1 VERFNPF
8 NELYVTETV
17 SSDEFVEL
25 FSPALLDVTGALFL
39 PGNVV
44 LKGVQGSGKSML
56 LNLLK
61 PDVRIAY
68 EKQRH
73 RFPLSGKYS
82 RFIGAGINLTTSGA
96 IAFGQ
101 RTVPG
106 AGLEQLPIY
115 FGDFLNYWIV
125 YDLLQSIES
134 FRDGLSKASIR
145 TIELK
150 TDGTLLDDFAQQ
162 LGASRCWF
170 DYLRGTG
177 SYRELKRRLQVRL
190 NAYLSFLN
198 FNTDDVP
205 KDIQSS
211 KTLIG
216 EPISRAAE
224 LLRTCGIIQD
234 KYHVFVRIDQH
245 EELFRLEGLQ
255 KDFGPKY
262 RAIINKAL
270 GMRNPHVSYRIGTR
284 GYAWGEYLDFFGTTA
299 RLERERNY
307 KLIDLDEMLRRR
319 ENSRTWIFPKFA
331 EDVFAR
337 RLNLGRR
344 EQDRDRAPNAGAGLL
359 KRVLGNGPSSEQR
372 ARLYCRNSPQWVIRP
387 QENWPRDWT
396 LFLQRLAI
404 ADPLSARLGEAWA
417 LQRNKSKVMYQ
428 IPAKPYPWDTA
439 VYWKKERVQAA
450 LMQIAGRCFQRMMW
464 AGREDV
470 LELSGGNILIF
481 VSLCQLI
488 WSAWLRTKP
497 NASEDP
503 LTPRISDSVQAVAIQ
518 EASTVWFEKIEEE
531 AGGNSRQRFVRVLA
545 NLIQKKLSEDSALSY
560 PGHNGF
566 SLLEDQLDQDQ
577 TVQHF
582 LHEAVA
588 FGTLFEIPHTTKLK
602 DRKPRKKWYCNPI
615 LSPYFRIPHVHT
627 KEPMYVDVSEVRHWM
642 RAAEEPETTTND
654 VVSRHDST
662 HHISKAKETTQGS
675 LFTEDPTKL

>member
-1 VERFNPF
+1 VEHFNPF

-25 FSPALLDVTGALFL
+25 FSPSLLDVTGALFL

-61 PDVRIAY
+61 PEVRIAY
-68 EKQRH
+68 ERQRR
-73 RFPLSGKYS
+73 RFPLSGRYS

-106 AGLEQLPIY
+106 AGSEQLPIY

-134 FRDGLSKASIR
+134 FREGLSRASIR
-145 TIELK
+145 GIELR
-150 TDGTLLDDFAQQ
+150 TDGITLDTFAQR

-170 DYLRGTG
+170 DYLLGTS
-177 SYRELKRRLQVRL
+177 SYRDLKRRLEGRI

-198 FNTDDVP
+198 FNSNAIP
-205 KDIQSS
+205 EHIQRT

-216 EPISRAAE
+216 DPISRAAE

-234 KYHVFVRIDQH
+234 NYSVFVRIDQH

-255 KDFGPKY
+255 KDFGPRY

-270 GMRNPHVSYRIGTR
+270 GLRNPHVSYRIGTR
-284 GYAWGEYLDFFGTTA
+284 GYAWSEFLEFFGSTA

-319 ENSRTWIFPKFA
+319 ENSKTWIFPKFA
-331 EDVFAR
+331 EDVFTR
-337 RLNLGRR
+337 RINLVHRDKNPDR
-344 EQDRDRAPNAGAGLL
+344 ECNASDGMLRKAFGS
-359 KRVLGNGPSSEQR
+359 GPPSDEK
-372 ARLYCRNSPQWVIRP
+372 ARLYCKNSPKWVIRP
-387 QENWPRDWT
+387 GENWPKEWT
-396 LFLQRLAI
+396 SFLQNLATT
-404 ADPLSARLGEAWA
+404 DPLSARLGEAWA
-417 LQRNKSKVMYQ
+417 LQRGKSKVMVD
-428 IPAKPYPWDTA
+428 IPKRPFPWDMA
-439 VYWKKERVQAA
+439 VYWKKERLQVA

-464 AGREDV
+464 AGRDDV

-488 WSAWLRTKP
+488 WTAWLRTDP
-497 NASEDP
+497 SASGDV
-503 LTPRISDSVQAVAIQ
+503 LTPHFPAAVQAVGIQ
-518 EASTVWFEKIEEE
+518 ETSTVWFDKIGEEP
-531 AGGNSRQRFVRVLA
+531 GGNGRQRFVRVLA
-545 NLIQKKLSEDSALSY
+545 NLIQKWLSEDNALSN
-560 PGHNGF
+560 PGRNGF
-566 SLLEDQLDQDQ
+566 SLSVDQLEQDQ
-577 TVQHF
+577 EVQRF

-588 FGTLFEIPHTTKLK
+588 FGTLFEVPHTTKLK
-602 DRKPRKKWYCNPI
+602 DRKPRNKWYPNPI
-615 LSPYFRIPHVHT
+615 YSPYFRIPHVHT
-627 KEPMYVDVSEVRHWM
+627 KEPAYIDISEVKKWM
-642 RAAEEPETTTND
+642 RMADEDQGTA
-654 VVSRHDST
+654 
-662 HHISKAKETTQGS
+662 ISSSSPLTRSSSLLDQQEISGQGT
-675 LFTEDPTKL
+675 LFNERT